1 MSIKIFFV
9 IAFLLIIFSLGSAL
23 FHLVKTKDQEQSAK
37 TVKSLTYR
45 IALSLVLFIMMYIAF
60 VTGMIKPEGIGA
72 RIQMQKQNLI
82 QSQANSE
89 TLPQ

>member
-9 IAFLLIIFSLGSAL
+9 IAFILIIFSLGSAL

-72 RIQMQKQNLI
+72 RIQMQKQNLL
-82 QSQANSE
+82 QSK
-89 TLPQ
+89 